1 MIPLYTH
8 QVGAKNMTPLK
19 NTSVAGSAGVR
30 RAQRGSTLL
39 EVAIATIVIA
49 IVSLA
54 GTSYYLYARLFE
66 IQAQQEQAAFNV
78 VELEIESWQ
87 AEGYGSVS
95 GFTTT
100 TVPYGY
106 NWSWAVADPR
116 RIAYP
121 RLEVREGTT
130 YQITAT
136 SIANRQG
143 GAGDGYTAATD
154 FRWREVLGGL
164 AWEYRRIQL
173 TVQWGPAFSYSL
185 VVETRIAQ

>member
-1 MIPLYTH
+1 
-8 QVGAKNMTPLK
+8 MTPLK
-19 NTSVAGSAGVR
+19 NPSVASVAR
-30 RAQRGSTLL
+30 SRHAKRGSTLL

-116 RIAYP
+116 RITYP

-130 YQITAT
+130 YSITANLI
-136 SIANRQG
+136 SNRQG
-143 GAGDGYTAATD
+143 GAGDGYTASTD
-154 FRWREVLGGL
+154 YRWREVLGGL

-173 TVQWGPAFSYSL
+173 TVQWGPAFGYSL

>member
-1 MIPLYTH
+1 MIPLNAT
-8 QVGAKNMTPLK
+8 QVGAKNMTLLK
-19 NTSVAGSAGVR
+19 NSSVAGHTSAR
-30 RAQRGSTLL
+30 RARRGSTLL

-87 AEGYGSVS
+87 AEGYGSTS

-100 TVPYGY
+100 TIPYGY

-116 RIAYP
+116 RITYP
-121 RLEVREGTT
+121 RMEVREGTT
-130 YQITAT
+130 YRVTAT
-136 SIANRQG
+136 AISNRQG

-173 TVQWGPAFSYSL
+173 TVQWGPSFGYSL